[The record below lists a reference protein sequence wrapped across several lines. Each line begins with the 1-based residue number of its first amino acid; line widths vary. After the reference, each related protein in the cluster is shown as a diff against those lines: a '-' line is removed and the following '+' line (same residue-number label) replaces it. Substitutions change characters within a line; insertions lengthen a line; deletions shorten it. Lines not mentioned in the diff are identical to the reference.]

1 MKRMKSIFGHEIQ
14 ISSKPDN
21 CFVSTYVHSSILA
34 NLMGLSND
42 LTFTT
47 LTAMVRIAILA
58 PWGHTTCTITN
69 LMKFC
74 LRTVGGIIL
83 INLQDTHAS
92 YLKDYT
98 NQLSGDFIES
108 SRAVNTSGNQ
118 NIAPRRHTLTPLW
131 TRLFKVISK
140 HSKNLRNFQNL
151 TLSSRFLASFPISSW
166 ELKYSWVHACIWK

>member
-1 MKRMKSIFGHEIQ
+1 MYIAASLQ
-14 ISSKPDN
+14 ISWD
-21 CFVSTYVHSSILA
+21 Y
-34 NLMGLSND
+34 
-42 LTFTT
+42 LTTWP
-47 LTAMVRIAILA
+47 LRLWL
-58 PWGHTTCTITN
+58 PWFELQFWLPEDTPHCTITN

-92 YLKDYT
+92 HLKDYT